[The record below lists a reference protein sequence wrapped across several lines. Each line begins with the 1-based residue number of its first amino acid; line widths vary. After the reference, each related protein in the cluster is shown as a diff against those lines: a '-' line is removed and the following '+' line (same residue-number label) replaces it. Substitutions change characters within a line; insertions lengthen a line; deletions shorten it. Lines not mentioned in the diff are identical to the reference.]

1 MKVVV
6 LDSLFASL
14 EIEEEVGRSHGDS
27 VIAWDGS
34 KEALADADVVAH
46 VRTRIDSDLIAAM
59 PRCRVIARFGT
70 GLDTVDVAAA
80 RAAGIEVVG
89 VRDYCLPELA
99 SQTLLLAFALSRRL
113 FGTARDREAN
123 WESVAERAPIYRRA
137 QAVVVGLGAVGTRV
151 CVALTALGY
160 EVTAVTRSGRR
171 RAEAVGVRTAPLDEA
186 LPVGDTVFL
195 HCALSEETRGLIDA
209 SRLRLMKP
217 GAILVNTARL
227 GLLDEEAVAAAVE
240 HEVLGGLGL
249 DAAIPAGS
257 PLRRVIDHPNVLVT
271 PHIGWYSEDSA
282 AELRRRTIEDALRA
296 ARHVDDLEVSKR

>member
-14 EIEEEVGRSHGDS
+14 EIEEEVGRSHGDT
-27 VIAWDGS
+27 VVAWDGS
-34 KEALADADVVAH
+34 REALANADVVAH
-46 VRTRIDSDLIAAM
+46 VRTSIGADLIAAM

-80 RAAGIEVVG
+80 QAAGIEVVG

-113 FGTARDREAN
+113 YDTTRDSQAS
-123 WESVAERAPIYRRA
+123 WDTVAERTPIYRRA
-137 QAVVVGLGAVGTRV
+137 NAVVVGLGAVGTRV
-151 CVALTALGY
+151 CAALTALGY

-171 RAEAVGVRTAPLDEA
+171 RADAIGVRTAPLEEA
-186 LPVGDTVFL
+186 LSLGEIVFL
-195 HCALSEETRGLIDA
+195 HCALSAETRGLIDA

-240 HEVLGGLGL
+240 GDVLSGLGL
-249 DAAIPAGS
+249 DAALPDES
-257 PLRRVIDHPNVLVT
+257 PLRRVIDRPNVLIT

-282 AELRRRTIEDALRA
+282 AELRRWTIEDALRA
-296 ARHVDDLEVSKR
+296 ARNVDDLEVSKR